1 MATWRHCIVSLIDV
15 TGIKKLAA
23 KGNGIA
29 SAKMREMHSLVFSA
43 ASQGLKAHAHAY
55 LWNDSALL
63 LAFVDSDLRQAT
75 DVLREVDELKSKID
89 AIGKCYAVSVK
100 GKAFPELEPWQAPT
114 IERQLAE
121 QPRAV
126 VIKASSYA
134 MANCFLI
141 EEGLGKE
148 FKKPW
153 AVDGRI
159 AKHIQTQQLFS
170 DHEIELLPSGKRR
183 LVRLYHGALW

>member
-23 KGNGIA
+23 KGDGIA

-43 ASQGLKAHAHAY
+43 ASHGLKAHAHAY

-63 LAFVDSDLRQAT
+63 LAFVDADLKQAP
-75 DVLREVDELKSKID
+75 DVLREVDALKAKID
-89 AIGKCYAVSVK
+89 CIGKCYAVSVK
-100 GKAFPELEPWQAPT
+100 GKAFPELEPWQAPAYDGQ
-114 IERQLAE
+114 IAE

-141 EEGLGKE
+141 EEGLGKK

-159 AKHIQTQQLFS
+159 AKHIETTQKFS
-170 DHEIELLPSGKRR
+170 DQEIELLPNNNRR
-183 LVRLYHGALW
+183 AVRLYDGPLW